1 MANEYDEAEELMK
14 QVEKIA
20 TEIESQYWVRTGRYP
35 DDTPHLVDLGAAV
48 LFLQKQI
55 DELRGKHDD

>member
-1 MANEYDEAEELMK
+1 MK